1 MSSYKE
7 ITKWYADHLDEA
19 LDDNKAL
26 RTKLEVAEERVE
38 KLEALVREIFN
49 NDDPISC
56 YIEDYLPDGWF
67 PRASKLLGIK

>member
-26 RTKLEVAEERVE
+26 RTKLEVAEDRIKE
-38 KLEALVREIFN
+38 LEHQL
-49 NDDPISC
+49 DDPNVDDSN
-56 YIEDYLPDGWF
+56 G
-67 PRASKLLGIK
+67 GIYGEPQ